1 LHSDGVERVTE
12 EKRRVVVRRDL
23 VVVRGRGRC
32 LDVLSFVILAAL
44 RGSRENK

>member
-1 LHSDGVERVTE
+1 ME

-32 LDVLSFVILAAL
+32 LDVLSLFVILAAL